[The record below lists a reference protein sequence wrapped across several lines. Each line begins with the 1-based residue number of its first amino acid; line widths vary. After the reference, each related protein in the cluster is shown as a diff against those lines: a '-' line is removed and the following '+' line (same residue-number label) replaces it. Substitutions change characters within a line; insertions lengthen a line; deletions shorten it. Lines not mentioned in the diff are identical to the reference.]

1 MTTIRVCH
9 SLSELDEAEYAVLRT
24 KCATPVFYD
33 WRFLQAAERSPL
45 LPVEKTFYL
54 VGHEGGRLVAFMP
67 AYLQSSADPFGVLSR
82 TTPMKMA
89 REARGLFS
97 HIMHC
102 SESTILSLAG
112 SRELRSRMLEQL
124 RDLAL
129 EVGASYYGVLNV
141 VDPDLLSCAREMN
154 LEVNY
159 MWDRFTLELAGL
171 EGTADLMARLP
182 ADGRREL
189 RRQLRK
195 FEVSGAEAIV
205 ERPPFHD
212 FEEVARLCN
221 QTTTKNGTPEY
232 YPIRQMID
240 FITACSE
247 LVRLVS
253 IKKGGERV
261 GTLICFEQDGALH
274 TWAAG
279 MVYDKTEFSP
289 YTLAFWTAFRY
300 ALEARLRVVE
310 GGRTTAKI
318 KQRLGFSPRPLYSI
332 VSQTSFNESFRQDM
346 TGFEKVRNDPR

>member
-1 MTTIRVCH
+1 MTTFRVCH
-9 SLSELDEAEYAVLRT
+9 SLGELVEAEYAVLRQQ
-24 KCATPVFYD
+24 CAAPVFYD
-33 WRFLQAAERSPL
+33 WRFLQAAEKSPL

-54 VGHEGGRLVAFMP
+54 VGHDAGRLVAFMP

-82 TTPMKMA
+82 TTPMKRA
-89 REARGLFS
+89 HEERGLFS

-102 SESTILSLAG
+102 SESTILALADA
-112 SRELRSRMLEQL
+112 RELRLRMLELL
-124 RDLAL
+124 RDVATD
-129 EVGASYYGVLNV
+129 VGASYYGVLNV
-141 VDPDLLSCAREMN
+141 VDPDLLSCARGIH

-171 EGTADLMARLP
+171 EGTDHLMAVLP

-195 FEVSGAEAIV
+195 FEASGAEAIV
-205 ERPPFHD
+205 ERPPFRD
-212 FEEVARLCN
+212 LEEVARLCN

-253 IKKGGERV
+253 IKKGAERV
-261 GTLICFEQDGALH
+261 GSLICFEQDGALH

-300 ALEARLRVVE
+300 ALDAKLRVVE

-332 VSQTSFNESFRQDM
+332 VSQTSFHESFRQDVA
-346 TGFEKVRNDPR
+346 GLDEVRNDPT

>member
-1 MTTIRVCH
+1 MIKIRVCH
-9 SLSELDEAEYAVLRT
+9 SLSELNEAEYSVLREN
-24 KCATPVFYD
+24 CAAPIFYD
-33 WRFLQAAERSPL
+33 WRFLRAAEKSPL
-45 LPVEKTFYL
+45 LPVEKTLYL
-54 VGHEGGRLVAFMP
+54 AAYEGDNLVAFMP

-102 SESTILSLAG
+102 SESTILTRAG
-112 SRELRSRMLEQL
+112 SRQLQSRMLEHL
-124 RDLAL
+124 RAAAVEL
-129 EVGASYYGVLNV
+129 GATYYGVLNV
-141 VDPDLLSCAREMN
+141 VDRELMACARDMR

-159 MWDRFTLELAGL
+159 MWDRYSLDLAGRA
-171 EGTADLMARLP
+171 GTDDLIALLP

-195 FEVSGAEAIV
+195 FEASGAEAVV
-205 ERPPFHD
+205 ERPPFRD
-212 FEEVARLCN
+212 LEEVAQLVY
-221 QTTTKNGTPEY
+221 QTTKKNGTPEY
-232 YPIRQMID
+232 YPVQRMID
-240 FITACSE
+240 FVSECSD

-253 IKKGGERV
+253 IRVGGERV
-261 GTLICFEQDGALH
+261 GTLICLEQAGALH

-300 ALEARLRVVE
+300 ALDAGLRVVE

-318 KQRLGFSPRPLYSI
+318 KQRLGFSPLPLYSI
-332 VSQTSFNESFRQDM
+332 VSQTSMQERSE
-346 TGFEKVRNDPR
+346 T